1 MKLIPHH
8 LFPSQRNI
16 QLYIRMNEILLYSTC
31 IYAQGSLNRSLDPS
45 GSMTYSQ
52 GTIKFL
58 KIFLFW
64 YIPICDTLWFSLITF
79 MFIIFF
85 DTFDGPWYPMT
96 SCIFMIS
103 YETFR
108 TYDILIYNEKLRWM
122 FCLIQLPFYSPLSM
136 RWLCDRNA

>member
-1 MKLIPHH
+1 MPGMTDMCALSLFAEYTWNLRTMTIKKIMKLIPHH

-58 KIFLFW
+58 KIFLF
-64 YIPICDTLWFSLITF
+64 
-79 MFIIFF
+79 
-85 DTFDGPWYPMT
+85 
-96 SCIFMIS
+96 
-103 YETFR
+103 
-108 TYDILIYNEKLRWM
+108 
-122 FCLIQLPFYSPLSM
+122 
-136 RWLCDRNA
+136 